1 MADALDR
8 KRLIE
13 DHLSYVRALASQLR
27 KEISSLVD
35 PEDLVAYGS
44 KGLVE
49 AAERFDPTRGAS
61 FTTFAYYRIRGA
73 MVDGL
78 RLSGWLPRRS
88 AARFAVAA
96 DEYLANLSERTPE
109 RVPAAAAVDPVADLG
124 QTLDDVATIFIAAL
138 QGSEA
143 DEGIDAAQALEEQEQ
158 RRAVRRALTRLPDK
172 ERRMIELHYFEDQS
186 LQDAG
191 KALGLSKSWSSRL
204 HARAV
209 RLLSDELRHL
219 ER

>member
-1 MADALDR
+1 MPDALDR
-8 KRLIE
+8 NRLIE
-13 DHLSYVRALASQLR
+13 DNLGYVRALAAQLR
-27 KEISSLVD
+27 KEISAPADLD
-35 PEDLVAYGS
+35 ELVAYGS

-78 RLSGWLPRRS
+78 RQSGWLPRRS
-88 AARFAVAA
+88 TARFAVAA
-96 DEYLANLSERTPE
+96 DEYLASLSARTPE
-109 RVPAAAAVDPVADLG
+109 RVPAAAAVDPVSDLG
-124 QTLDDVATIFIAAL
+124 QVLDDVATIFIATL
-138 QGSEA
+138 QGNEA
-143 DEGIDAAQALEEQEQ
+143 DEGIDAAQALEQQ
-158 RRAVRRALTRLPDK
+158 QLQRAVREALPRLPDK
-172 ERRMIELHYFEDQS
+172 ERRMIELHYFEDRS